1 MQSGGIS
8 RKDFCR
14 KWDEG
19 LFDGKRT
26 PYIIVCG
33 LVYVGGKYWFV
44 VLLHK
49 CFQWKPCAKAAGNQS
64 SASWHLQHMSVYVY
78 LYMSIYRVLSL
89 HFECVIL
96 ICTRLCPCWLNLKPA
111 RQRVIRYAF
120 VVLVQQTCCSWHVAC
135 VSCVCQAGPTGIGSW
150 GLGIAGPDFFNCD
163 HHTSLFEPWN
173 SSLRR
178 STCPGEYE
186 SECEWAMGHLHLARR
201 LCTRMLCFVPQL
213 LCVLGWVNLPWKFW
227 RSNAQV
233 LRAKHSC
240 KKY

>member
-1 MQSGGIS
+1 MQCGSIS
-8 RKDFCR
+8 KKDFCR

-19 LFDGKRT
+19 LIDGKRT
-26 PYIIVCG
+26 LYIIVCG

-163 HHTSLFEPWN
+163 HHTSLSWAVEFLPQAQYLPRRIWVRVWVSYGSFASREAIVYQDVMFC
-173 SSLRR
+173 SSIIV
-178 STCPGEYE
+178 
-186 SECEWAMGHLHLARR
+186 
-201 LCTRMLCFVPQL
+201 CTWLSKSALEILEV
-213 LCVLGWVNLPWKFW
+213 
-227 RSNAQV
+227 
-233 LRAKHSC
+233 
-240 KKY
+240 

>member
-8 RKDFCR
+8 RKDVFR

-26 PYIIVCG
+26 PYIIVCC

-44 VLLHK
+44 VLLHKK

-64 SASWHLQHMSVYVY
+64 SVSWHLQHMSVYVY

-96 ICTRLCPCWLNLKPA
+96 ICTRLWPFWLNLKPA
-111 RQRVIRYAF
+111 GHLVCNSMPSAPGGNG
-120 VVLVQQTCCSWHVAC
+120 VVAAAPATAKQSPPVLRLDLQDQTFSIVTTTPHFL
-135 VSCVCQAGPTGIGSW
+135 SRGIPPSG
-150 GLGIAGPDFFNCD
+150 AVPAPDNM
-163 HHTSLFEPWN
+163 SQSVRL
-173 SSLRR
+173 
-178 STCPGEYE
+178 
-186 SECEWAMGHLHLARR
+186 WAMGHLHLARR

-227 RSNAQV
+227 RSTTN
-233 LRAKHSC
+233 LI
-240 KKY
+240 

>member
-8 RKDFCR
+8 RKDVFR

-49 CFQWKPCAKAAGNQS
+49 KCFQWKPCAKAAGNQS
-64 SASWHLQHMSVYVY
+64 RVSWHLQHMSVYVY

-96 ICTRLCPCWLNLKPA
+96 ICTRLWQFWLNLKPA
-111 RQRVIRYAF
+111 GHC
-120 VVLVQQTCCSWHVAC
+120 LVFSPC
-135 VSCVCQAGPTGIGSW
+135 
-150 GLGIAGPDFFNCD
+150 
-163 HHTSLFEPWN
+163 
-173 SSLRR
+173 LRR
-178 STCPGEYE
+178 QATELLQVRLPLPSGAHRCWELRTLTCRTRLFQLWPPHLTFWAVEFLPQAQYLPRIIWVRV
-186 SECEWAMGHLHLARR
+186 WAMGHLHLARR

-213 LCVLGWVNLPWKFW
+213 LCVLGWVNLPWTFW
-227 RSNAQV
+227 RSTTN
-233 LRAKHSC
+233 LI
-240 KKY
+240 